1 MALQY
6 TKTTKEIAEHIGRN
20 YTYGMDTRLAIENLQ
35 YVAAKMSKILKIM
48 LQKRNFESGRNGAM
62 FECILYMW
70 R

>member
-35 YVAAKMSKILKIM
+35 YVAAKMS
-48 LQKRNFESGRNGAM
+48 RNPEDNATKT
-62 FECILYMW
+62 EI
-70 R
+70 